1 MKRRSF
7 WRGGSRGLSAPKW
20 LVVARNEYRIYTSRI
35 RKIRPYF
42 PYLVTGFLVVYVV
55 LIAPSFAGLFI
66 DDFLALLLSQA
77 AVAMVQI
84 ILFLIFIYF
93 IIIPITQTLREAQ
106 AEHLE
111 IFLAAPIKPSDVL
124 LGEFMGQMPFYS
136 IAVTVITGFFTAVL
150 NPLGLDLM
158 QIAIIITIFIITFL
172 SAFWI
177 GTVISAILRTK
188 FGKTV
193 RGKDVG
199 RALALVIALPPVAL
213 IYAIQYGGLLKA
225 LADPRTSGLVKAILG
240 LLPCSWGA
248 EVIVGFASNPG
259 NISAVG
265 FETLTRLGGLVAF
278 FVAVLW
284 LGARAANRA
293 YSLEPTT
300 FTASRAKPDGAF
312 YKTVKYL
319 GGGGFFGTILV
330 SVFKDYGRRLENL
343 SKIGY
348 IVGLITMMNIF
359 IVGPKLSTKYAG
371 EIGVIM
377 PLMMIQFMFPML
389 AVFVAGEVTLRG
401 KESLFIYRKTPSG
414 VGRFV
419 KARLL
424 QGWLV
429 VVPIAAAVTIV
440 STILSPQTTTL
451 ALLTN
456 TMLGVLIAA
465 ANVAIVL
472 GLFLLIPAFSEKSV
486 KFMINILIVI
496 FISIVLFVGPLFGLM
511 RIFPDLEPDVRSF
524 QVLLLQ
530 NALSW
535 LVGIVFLSLGSRNL
549 SRIE

>member
-1 MKRRSF
+1 V
-7 WRGGSRGLSAPKW
+7 PKW
-20 LVVARNEYRIYTSRI
+20 LVVARNEYRIHTSRI
-35 RKIRPYF
+35 RMIRPLF
-42 PYLVTGFLVVYVV
+42 PYLVIGLLGVYVAF
-55 LIAPSFAGLFI
+55 IAPRFAGLFI

-93 IIIPITQTLREAQ
+93 IIIPVTQTLREVQ
-106 AEHLE
+106 AEQLE

-124 LGEFMGQMPFYS
+124 LGEFMGQMPFYA
-136 IAVTVITGFFTAVL
+136 IAVTVIAGFFTAIL
-150 NPLGLDLM
+150 NPLGLDLI
-158 QIAIIITIFIITFL
+158 QITIIITIFIITFL
-172 SAFWI
+172 SALWI
-177 GTVISAILRTK
+177 GTVIAAILRTR

-193 RGKDVG
+193 RGKDIG
-199 RALALVIALPPVAL
+199 RALALFIALPLVAL
-213 IYAIQYGGLLKA
+213 VYAIQYGGLFEA
-225 LADPRTSGLVKAILG
+225 LADPGTSGLVKAILG

-248 EVIVGFASNPG
+248 EVIVGFAFNPG
-259 NISAVG
+259 NIAAIG
-265 FETLTRLGGLVAF
+265 FETLTRLGGLFAF

-284 LGARAANRA
+284 LGSKAANHA

-300 FTASRAKPDGAF
+300 FTASRAKPDGTF

-319 GGGGFFGTILV
+319 GGGGSFGTLLV

-343 SKIGY
+343 SKIAY
-348 IVGLITMMNIF
+348 IVGLITMMEIF
-359 IVGPKLSTKYAG
+359 IVGPTLSTKYAE

-401 KESLFIYRKTPSG
+401 KETLFIYRKTPSG

-419 KARLL
+419 KARLI

-429 VVPIAAAVTIV
+429 VVPIAVAIIMV
-440 STILSPQTTTL
+440 STALIPQTTIMS
-451 ALLTN
+451 LLTN
-456 TMLGVLIAA
+456 TVLGALIAA
-465 ANVAIVL
+465 ANVTIVL

-486 KFMINILIVI
+486 NFMVNTLITI
-496 FISIVLFVGPLFGLM
+496 FISIVLFMGPLFSLM
-511 RIFPDLEPDVRSF
+511 RTFPGLEPDVRSF
-524 QVLLLQ
+524 QILLVQ

-535 LVGIVFLSLGSRNL
+535 LMGIVFLFLGSRNL